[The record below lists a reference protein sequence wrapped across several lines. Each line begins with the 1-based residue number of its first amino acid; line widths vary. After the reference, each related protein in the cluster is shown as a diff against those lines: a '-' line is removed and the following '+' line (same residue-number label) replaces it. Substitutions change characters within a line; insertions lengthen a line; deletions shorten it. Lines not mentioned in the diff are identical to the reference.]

1 MDITDFIITL
11 DTTLKQLKRYPC
23 ISRNTLFLLKE
34 YGVTNVRDLLQV
46 DPINF
51 LETKGVGKNAY
62 LELKEMQDIFKQL
75 LIEHDLGNPASR
87 RAIVNGAKVS
97 AIRLLS
103 LFQHTPLRKPPQGL
117 FIGCRREAMIR
128 TQRNFT
134 VL

>member
-75 LIEHDLGNPASR
+75 LIEHD
-87 RAIVNGAKVS
+87 
-97 AIRLLS
+97 
-103 LFQHTPLRKPPQGL
+103 
-117 FIGCRREAMIR
+117 
-128 TQRNFT
+128 
-134 VL
+134 